1 MKKKLALEK
10 DRKEVD
16 EIQTRKYTTI
26 LKEMIDAKTVF
37 TSTFDNQKEFNKFY
51 DVIDKNF
58 PNIKNKAKRMTFGSG
73 CFLYFIEGKNAKRNI
88 MLMSHHDVVEGSDT
102 WATEP
107 FKSEIQGDKLIG
119 RGTID
124 TKTPLFGELEAVEEL
139 LEDGFEFEGINL
151 YIGSSNNE
159 EVSGDGMVEVAK
171 YFKENNIHIDTILD
185 EGGAIVSDMVPGYK
199 GKSAMIAIHEKGRY
213 AFECKVTL
221 ENKGHVSLSPSKES
235 TILNLSRFIDEVSS
249 TKIFKPHFYP
259 EVKGI
264 FKEHVPYM
272 KFPFN
277 FIFNNLGL
285 FSPLIKSI
293 MKKGNQTREML
304 TTSIKFTCINSGDKD
319 KFYMAPKEASAIMY
333 LRCVRDF
340 DLKNNFYKIEKI
352 AKKYGVTI
360 NLINED
366 YCVPSTYQN
375 EGYKILKETL
385 NTNFPDVVVAPF
397 LLTAGTDA
405 RRFSE
410 VASNILRFA
419 PIDLNKEQFA
429 SIHGDNEYIHLKT
442 IGECVLFYKD
452 FIMKYSKV
460 VK

>member
-1 MKKKLALEK
+1 MKKVLELEK
-10 DRKEVD
+10 DRKNVSE
-16 EIQTRKYTTI
+16 EKLNKYTKI
-26 LKEMIDAKTVF
+26 LSKMLNTKTVF
-37 TSTFDNQKEFNKFY
+37 TPDFRYQKEFDKFY
-51 DVIDKNF
+51 EIIDENF
-58 PNIKNKAKRMTFGSG
+58 PNIKSKAKHITFGSG
-73 CFLYFIEGKNAKRNI
+73 CFLYLIEGKNAKRNV

-102 WATEP
+102 RSTNP
-107 FKSEIQGDKLIG
+107 FKSEIHGDKLIG
-119 RGTID
+119 RGAID
-124 TKTPLFGELEAVEEL
+124 TKTSLFGELEAVEEL
-139 LEDGFEFEGINL
+139 LEEGYCFEGINL

-159 EVSGDGMVEVAK
+159 EVSGDGMIEVAK
-171 YFKENNIHIDTILD
+171 YFKDNNIHIDTILD

-199 GKSAMIAIHEKGRY
+199 GKSAMVAIHEKGRY

-235 TILNLSRFIDEVSS
+235 AILNLSRFIDEVSS

-293 MKKGNQTREML
+293 MKKGAQTREML

-333 LRCVRDF
+333 IRCLRDF
-340 DLKNNFYKIEKI
+340 DIKNNFYKIEKI
-352 AKKYGVTI
+352 AKKYGVAI
-360 NLINED
+360 NLMNED

-385 NTNFPDVVVAPF
+385 NSNFPDVVVAPF

-452 FIMKYSKV
+452 FIKKYSRGI
-460 VK
+460 